1 MSYFVKRGQQVS
13 GPYTG
18 DQVKNWVNS
27 GKLLGTDEI
36 SSSNQGP
43 WKTIAQATQV
53 STSPASARTEP
64 TPNIANTPTVNTARS
79 QSLVEKAEISG
90 GDISGKQVG
99 VTTSRFEF
107 TGTGGELLKELIV
120 SFFLLVITFGFYGPW
135 YVCRFQRW
143 WTSKIK
149 LVLSSG
155 KKVEFDFSG
164 TGGDFLVKYLVG
176 YLLTLVTFGL
186 YAPFFLVSLI
196 QFFVDNT
203 SGRTNDGKIV
213 NLRFNG
219 SGGQLFVNILVGYVL
234 TIITFGIYFPW
245 FYCSLIKWFTE
256 NTQADIE
263 GLGTLNLSF
272 TGRGES
278 LLVTVLIGYL
288 LTAITFGIYGFWCQ
302 VNIFK
307 FLYGNTVVTTSNGKS
322 YKLAFSG
329 TGGENLLLTLKGVVL
344 CFLTLGIYIFW
355 FIVEQTKF
363 QLENIESKS
372 T

>member
-1 MSYFVKRGQQVS
+1 MSYFVKRGEQVS

-27 GKLLGTDEI
+27 GKLLGSDQI

-43 WKTIAQATQV
+43 WKTIAQPTQV
-53 STSPASARTEP
+53 STSPAIAQTET
-64 TPNIANTPTVNTARS
+64 TPSLADTFTVNTARS

-107 TGTGGELLKELIV
+107 TGTGGQLLKELIV
-120 SFFLLVITFGFYGPW
+120 SCFLLVITFGFYGPW

-143 WTSKIK
+143 WTSKTK
-149 LVLSSG
+149 LILSSG

-164 TGGDFLVKYLVG
+164 TGGNFLVKYLIG

-196 QFFVDNT
+196 QFFVENT
-203 SGRTNDGKIV
+203 SGRTHDRKTV
-213 NLRFNG
+213 SLRFNG
-219 SGGQLFVNILVGYVL
+219 TGGQLFVNMLVGYVL
-234 TIITFGIYFPW
+234 TIITLGIYFPW
-245 FYCSLIKWFTE
+245 FYCSLINWFTE
-256 NTQADIE
+256 STQADIE
-263 GLGTLNLSF
+263 GSETIHLSF
-272 TGRGES
+272 TGRGGS

-288 LTAITFGIYGFWCQ
+288 LTAITFGIYGFWFQ
-302 VNIFK
+302 VNMFK
-307 FLYGNTVVTTSNGKS
+307 FLYGNTVVATSNGKR

-329 TGGENLLLTLKGVVL
+329 TGGENLLLSLKGVVL

-355 FIVEQTKF
+355 FTVEQTKF
-363 QLENIESKS
+363 QLENIECK
-372 T
+372 TT

>member
-1 MSYFVKRGQQVS
+1 MSYFVKRGEQVS

-27 GKLLGTDEI
+27 GKLLGSDQI

-43 WKTIAQATQV
+43 WKTIAQPTQV
-53 STSPASARTEP
+53 STSPAIAQTET
-64 TPNIANTPTVNTARS
+64 TPSLADTFTVNTARS
-79 QSLVEKAEISG
+79 QSQFEKEKISG

-107 TGTGGELLKELIV
+107 TGTGGQLLTELIV
-120 SFFLLVITFGFYGPW
+120 SFFLLIITFGLYGPW

-164 TGGDFLVKYLVG
+164 TGGNFLVKYLVG

-196 QFFVDNT
+196 QFFVENT
-203 SGRTNDGKIV
+203 SGRTHDRKTV
-213 NLRFNG
+213 SLRFNG
-219 SGGQLFVNILVGYVL
+219 SGGQLFVNMLVGYVL
-234 TIITFGIYFPW
+234 TIITLGIYFPW
-245 FYCSLIKWFTE
+245 FYCSLINWFTE
-256 NTQADIE
+256 STQADIE
-263 GLGTLNLSF
+263 GSETIHLSF
-272 TGRGES
+272 TGRGGS

-288 LTAITFGIYGFWCQ
+288 LTAITFGIYGFWFQ
-302 VNIFK
+302 VNMFK
-307 FLYGNTVVTTSNGKS
+307 FLYGNTVVATSNGKR

-329 TGGENLLLTLKGVVL
+329 TGGQNLLLSLKGVVL

-355 FIVEQTKF
+355 FTVEQTKF
-363 QLENIESKS
+363 QLENIECK
-372 T
+372 TT